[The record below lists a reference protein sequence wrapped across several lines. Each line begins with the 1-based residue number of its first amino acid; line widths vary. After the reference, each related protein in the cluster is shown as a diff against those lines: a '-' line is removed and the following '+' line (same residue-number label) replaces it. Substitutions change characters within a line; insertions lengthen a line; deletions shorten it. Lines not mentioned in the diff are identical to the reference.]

1 MAVGAA
7 ANLAPLEVEEIF
19 DSLAQLR
26 SALLE
31 LEIHGVEGGG
41 RRPARLLNASEARRI
56 ALWGGFGGLS
66 ERWRPADTKE
76 LWWRRT

>member
-1 MAVGAA
+1 
-7 ANLAPLEVEEIF
+7 
-19 DSLAQLR
+19 
-26 SALLE
+26 
-31 LEIHGVEGGG
+31 VEGGG